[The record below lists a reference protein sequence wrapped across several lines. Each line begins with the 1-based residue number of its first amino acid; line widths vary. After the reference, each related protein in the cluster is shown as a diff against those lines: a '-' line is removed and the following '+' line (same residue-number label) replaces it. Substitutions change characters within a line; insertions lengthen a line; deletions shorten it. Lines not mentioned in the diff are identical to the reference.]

1 MRLLTWITGVT
12 VAIATV
18 LFAVSN
24 HDTVAV
30 TLWPFPFALDLGLYA
45 IVLISVLAGFVVGTL
60 VTWLAAGK
68 HRRRVRKQR
77 AEIRALE
84 KELDGLRG
92 RLNQSPGQSPG
103 QSTDKAA

>member
-1 MRLLTWITGVT
+1 MRLLTWLIGVI

-24 HDTVAV
+24 RAPVMITV
-30 TLWPFPFALDLGLYA
+30 WPFPFALDLGLYI
-45 IVLISVLAGFVVGTL
+45 IVLISVFAGFLVGAL
-60 VTWLAAGK
+60 VTWFSGGK

-84 KELDGLRG
+84 GELSDARA
-92 RLNQSPGQSPG
+92 RITNQSQP
-103 QSTDKAA
+103 KAA